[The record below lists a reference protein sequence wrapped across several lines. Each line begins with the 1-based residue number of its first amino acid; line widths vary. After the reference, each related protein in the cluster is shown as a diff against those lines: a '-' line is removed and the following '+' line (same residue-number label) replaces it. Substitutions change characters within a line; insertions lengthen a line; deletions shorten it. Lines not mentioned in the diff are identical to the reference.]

1 MRLGVIPEGM
11 LERVALRAGIV
22 PVPLLETFGGLLLTR
37 TAMAGTQL
45 GVFDAIG
52 SQQLTPAEVAA
63 RCGTDERAT
72 AKLLFAL
79 TGHGY
84 LRESAGRYAL
94 APVARR
100 WLLRDAPESL
110 ADNMLFRYDEWRY
123 TEGLEEFV
131 RTGTPLDVHA
141 NATDDE
147 WRRYQRGMRS
157 LSTSAAK
164 ELARRLPVPPSARE
178 LLDIGGSHGY
188 FSVELCRRH
197 PELRSTVLELPAAI
211 EHAAPLLAQ
220 ENMGERVVHRAG
232 DALADDLG
240 AERYDVVFVGNLVH
254 HFDDAQNRDLARR
267 IARAL
272 RPGGVHAIFDIVS
285 GRTPREAGQT
295 GAALE
300 LYFALTSQSGTWAA
314 ERMADW
320 QRDAGLVPRKLMRL
334 RSSPA
339 QGVQFAVKPGGTA
352 SRRSTLAGLRQ
363 RLGRRA

>member
-1 MRLGVIPEGM
+1 MRLGVIPESL
-11 LERVALRAGIV
+11 LERVVLRAGIV

-37 TAMAGTQL
+37 TVMAGTHV

-52 SQQLTPAEVAA
+52 SERLAPAEVAA

-100 WLLRDAPESL
+100 WLLRDEPQSL

-131 RTGTPLDVHA
+131 RTGSPLDVHA
-141 NATDDE
+141 NATDEE

-157 LSTSAAK
+157 LSTYGAK
-164 ELARRLPVPPSARE
+164 EVARRLPVPPGARE

-197 PELRSTVLELPAAI
+197 RGLRSTVLELPAAI

-220 ENMGERVVHRAG
+220 EGMGERVVHRAG
-232 DALADDLG
+232 DALSDDLG
-240 AERYDVVFVGNLVH
+240 SERYDVVFVGNLVH
-254 HFDDAQNRDLARR
+254 HFDDAQNLDLARR
-267 IARAL
+267 VARAL
-272 RPGGVHAIFDIVS
+272 RPGGVHAIFDVLS
-285 GRTPREAGQT
+285 GSSPRQAGQT

-300 LYFALTSQSGTWAA
+300 LYFALTSLSGTWAA
-314 ERMADW
+314 ERMAHW
-320 QRDAGLVPRKLMRL
+320 QSAAGLLPREPMRL
-334 RSSPA
+334 RTSPA
-339 QGVQFAVKPGGTA
+339 QGVQIAVKPGGA
-352 SRRSTLAGLRQ
+352 VGRRSRLAGLRE
-363 RLGRRA
+363 RLRRGA